1 MINLFIFFQSLSGD
15 TVQISLTVLR
25 DSSTTLWRD
34 FDDTDL
40 FQGLQNLSVDGTGS
54 IDVLVWSD
62 TSVLSTTVQFV
73 QFTDTNLFS
82 HVDVSGN
89 RSGTLVEPTFGILWR
104 HFITSGSLDNVNVT
118 WDFQLTLPLQER
130 SVSVDEILGSNVS
143 IRIENS

>member
-1 MINLFIFFQSLSGD
+1 MVNLFVFFQSLSGD

-34 FDDTDL
+34 FDDTNL
-40 FQGLQNLSVDGTGS
+40 FQGLQNPSVDGTGS

-62 TSVLSTTVQFV
+62 TSVLGTTVQFV

-89 RSGTLVEPTFGILWR
+89 GSGTLVEPTFGILWR
-104 HFITSGSLDNVNVT
+104 QLVTGRSLDNVNVT
-118 WDFQLTLPLQER
+118 WNFQLTLSLQER

-143 IRIENS
+143 IIIT